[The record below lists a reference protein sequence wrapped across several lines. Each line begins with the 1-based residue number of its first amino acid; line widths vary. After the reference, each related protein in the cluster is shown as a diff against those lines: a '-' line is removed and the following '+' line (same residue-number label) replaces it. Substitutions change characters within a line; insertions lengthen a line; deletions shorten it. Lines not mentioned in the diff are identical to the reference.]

1 MDKDSV
7 SGQEVT
13 GLKDKTATLNET
25 AQTWPLRR
33 VGLRVQNLAESVNYY
48 TQLGFAIVR
57 DERDQQGGGS
67 VGLGAGNQEILSL
80 RAFPGGRPR
89 QPRTAGL
96 FHFALLVGDE
106 VELGSFL
113 KHRIDRQ
120 LPIDGASDHLVSQ
133 ALYLSDPE
141 GNGIEVYADR
151 PRETWQ
157 FQRDGQLQ
165 MDTIRLNAPALL
177 QKAQPFSGFSTSLRL
192 GHMHLN
198 AGNLERSM
206 AFYQTL
212 GMNLMIGIPGQADFL
227 SWDGYHHHLGVNLWA
242 GRNARPVEP
251 DAFGIDFYEI
261 KREGLAAATLQ
272 DPDGVTVI
280 VK

>member
-33 VGLRVQNLAESVNYY
+33 VGLRVQHLAESVNYY

-67 VGLGAGNQEILSL
+67 VGLGAGSKEILSL
-80 RAFPGGRPR
+80 CAFPGGRPR

-151 PRETWQ
+151 PRETWE

-198 AGNLERSM
+198 VGNLERSM
-206 AFYQTL
+206 SFYQTL
-212 GMNLMIGIPGQADFL
+212 GLNLMIGIPGQADFL